1 MLPNVRERSPV
12 RTLRTNSIAPQTLPF
27 FGLKW
32 LSRIH
37 VLCPFIAV
45 RPFSE
50 HACRFELAKGEKFT
64 IDKSVYYDRKTL
76 RPVKAT

>member
-1 MLPNVRERSPV
+1 M
-12 RTLRTNSIAPQTLPF
+12 
-27 FGLKW
+27 
-32 LSRIH
+32 
-37 VLCPFIAV
+37 CPFIAV